1 VIGSGL
7 IAFYVVPEVQQPVEG
22 CVVYSVYF
30 KNPHN
35 VRAGYTYRGT
45 NAMTRRM
52 LSEAEG
58 YALLKNHGIPV
69 PEFSVVQTRQE
80 VAKAAD
86 RIGYPLVMK
95 VISPQVI
102 HKSDA
107 GGVITGIQSE
117 ADAENAFDTI
127 SHNVKAFDPSA
138 VISGFV
144 IEQQKKKGLE
154 IIIGGRIDPT
164 FGKVITVGM
173 GGTLV
178 ELIKDVSIRV
188 LPVSTADINAML
200 QELQVYRLII
210 GFRNEPARDKE
221 DLIILINAV
230 AQFFIE
236 SPDVVEFDLNPVFLY
251 EKGTCVVDARFFITD
266 DVASSEVKQKY
277 ALPAGILNAKSIAV
291 IGASPDPN
299 KVGYAVLRNLLAFP
313 GKLYPVNPKHQTI
326 LGRTVYPELAAVP
339 DHIDIAVIVVPARF
353 VPKLVIEAG
362 EKGIPLVIIISSGFR
377 ESGKEGREL
386 EDQVLTIA
394 RHYTIRIMGP
404 NCLGLMLPHQGINT
418 TFDPISPKPG
428 KIAFISQSGAIIS
441 TIVDWSL
448 PEEIGFSAV
457 ISIGNQADIS
467 FEDFLQYA
475 GNDPHT
481 RAIILYIEEVRE
493 GKRFMEI
500 AREVTQKKP
509 VVAIKSGSS
518 MIGHMTAA
526 SHTGSLAGSFEVYM
540 AAFWQS
546 GIIPVR
552 SMREAFQTAE
562 LLSSEGYPK
571 GIRAIVISNA
581 GGFAVLSSDYAEQF
595 GIELVDFPP
604 SLLVE
609 LDTILPADWNRRNPV
624 DMVGDASADRFAK
637 TFDVMIRNQDT
648 WDIAFV
654 IAVPSAISDPVRVA
668 NELVRFSKNTHK
680 MIVGCMIGGDSMKTP
695 LRILRDSGIP
705 NFPDLEDAF
714 KAVGNICR
722 HICWEEFHGKRCR
735 P

>member
-1 VIGSGL
+1 
-7 IAFYVVPEVQQPVEG
+7 
-22 CVVYSVYF
+22 
-30 KNPHN
+30 
-35 VRAGYTYRGT
+35 
-45 NAMTRRM
+45 MTRRM
-52 LSEAEG
+52 LSEPEG

-69 PEFSVVQTRQE
+69 PEFSVVRTRQE
-80 VAKAAD
+80 VAEAAD
-86 RIGYPLVMK
+86 QAGYPLVMK
-95 VISPQVI
+95 VISPQII

-107 GGVITGIQSE
+107 GGVITGIQSSSE
-117 ADAENAFDTI
+117 AEKAFDAI
-127 SHNVKAFDPSA
+127 LNHVRAFDPSA
-138 VISGFV
+138 VISGV
-144 IEQQKKKGLE
+144 IIEQQKIKGLE
-154 IIIGGRIDPT
+154 ILVGGRTDPT

-178 ELIKDVSIRV
+178 ELIRDISIRV
-188 LPVSTADINAML
+188 LPVTTEDISAML
-200 QELQVYRLII
+200 RELRAFPLIR

-221 DLIILINAV
+221 GLISLIDTV
-230 AQFFIE
+230 ARFFVK
-236 SPDVVEFDLNPVFLY
+236 SPNIVEFDLNPVFLY
-251 EKGTCVVDARFFITD
+251 EKGACVVDARIFMTETVD
-266 DVASSEVKQKY
+266 ELSVEQQPPLAPE
-277 ALPAGILNAKSIAV
+277 ILKARSIAI
-291 IGASPDPN
+291 IGATPEPN

-313 GKLYPVNPKHQTI
+313 GKIYPVNPKHSKI
-326 LGRTVYPELAAVP
+326 LGRTVYPELASIP
-339 DHIDIAVIVVPARF
+339 DHIDIAVVVVPARI
-353 VPKLVIEAG
+353 VPKIVKEAG

-377 ESGKEGREL
+377 ESGKEGGEL
-386 EDQVLTIA
+386 EQQVLTIA
-394 RHYTIRIMGP
+394 RHYNIRIMGP

-418 TFDPISPKPG
+418 TFDPISPRPG
-428 KIAFISQSGAIIS
+428 NIAFISQSGAIIS

-457 ISIGNQADIS
+457 ISIGNQADLS
-467 FEDFLQYA
+467 FEDFLWYV
-475 GNDPHT
+475 GDDPHT
-481 RAIILYIEEVRE
+481 CAIILYIEEIRN

-500 AREVTQKKP
+500 ARTITSKKP

-518 MIGHMTAA
+518 RIGQMTAA

-540 AAFWQS
+540 AAFWES

-552 SMREAFQTAE
+552 SMREAFHTAE

-581 GGFAVLSSDYAEQF
+581 GGFAVLSSDYAEQY

-604 SLLVE
+604 AILAE

-624 DMVGDASADRFAK
+624 DMVGDASADRFAR
-637 TFDVMIRNQDT
+637 TFDIMIKNQDT

-654 IAVPSAISDPVRVA
+654 IAVPSAISDPIRVA

-680 MIVGCMIGGDSMKTP
+680 MTVGCMIGGDSMKTP
-695 LRILRDSGIP
+695 LRILRDAGIP

-722 HICWEEFHGKRCR
+722 HICWEEYHGRNCH

>member
-1 VIGSGL
+1 
-7 IAFYVVPEVQQPVEG
+7 
-22 CVVYSVYF
+22 
-30 KNPHN
+30 
-35 VRAGYTYRGT
+35 
-45 NAMTRRM
+45 MTRRM

-58 YALLKNHGIPV
+58 FRLLKNYGIPV
-69 PEFSVVQTRQE
+69 PEFFVARTRQE
-80 VAKAAD
+80 VAEGAG
-86 RIGYPLVMK
+86 RVGYPLVMK

-107 GGVITGIQSE
+107 GGVITGIQST

-127 SHNVKAFDPSA
+127 VKNLEAFDPSA
-138 VISGFV
+138 VISGII

-154 IIIGGRIDPT
+154 ILIGGRIDPT

-188 LPVSTADINAML
+188 LPVSPEDISAML
-200 QELQVYRLII
+200 YELQAYPLIK

-221 DLIILINAV
+221 GLIALIDAV
-230 AQFFIE
+230 ARFFIE
-236 SPDVVEFDLNPVFLY
+236 SAEVVEFDLNPVFLY
-251 EKGTCVVDARFFITD
+251 EQGACVVDARFYVTD
-266 DVASSEVKQKY
+266 EAAPPVFVQKQ
-277 ALPAGILNAKSIAV
+277 ALPAGILNVKSIAV
-291 IGASPDPN
+291 IGASPDSN
-299 KVGYAVLRNLLAFP
+299 KVGYAILRNLLAFP
-313 GKLYPVNPKHQTI
+313 GKLYPVNPKHTLI
-326 LGRTVYPELAAVP
+326 LGRTVYPTLTSIP
-339 DHIDIAVIVVPARF
+339 DPVDIAVIVVPARF
-353 VPKLVIEAG
+353 VPDIVEEAG
-362 EKGIPLVIIISSGFR
+362 KKGTPLVIIISSGFR
-377 ESGKEGREL
+377 ESGEAGSHL

-394 RHYTIRIMGP
+394 RQYGIRIVGP
-404 NCLGLMLPHQGINT
+404 NCLGVMLPHQGINT
-418 TFDPISPKPG
+418 TFDPISPKSG
-428 KIAFISQSGAIIS
+428 RIAFISQSGAIIS
-441 TIVDWSL
+441 TVVDWSL

-457 ISIGNQADIS
+457 ISIGNQADLS
-467 FEDFLQYA
+467 FEDFLLYA
-475 GNDPHT
+475 GDEPHT
-481 RAIILYIEEVRE
+481 RAIILYIEEVRW

-500 AREVTQKKP
+500 AREVTRKKP

-518 MIGHMTAA
+518 RIGQMTAA
-526 SHTGSLAGSFEVYM
+526 SHTGSLTGSYEVYL

-595 GIELVDFPP
+595 GIEMVEFPP
-604 SLLVE
+604 AIIRE
-609 LDTILPADWNRRNPV
+609 LDAFLPPDWNRRNPI

-637 TFDVMIRNQDT
+637 TFDVMIKNQDV

-654 IAVPSAISDPVRVA
+654 IAVPSAISDPIRVS

-714 KAVGNICR
+714 RAVGNICR
-722 HICWEEFHGKRCR
+722 HICWEEYHGKRCNR
-735 P
+735 